1 MSRKPSRAVVEAHAP
16 AIVEADD
23 AQTALYRALDYF
35 PTPPWAGR
43 AGGEIVLLADPGA
56 VSIDEPACGEGHMAG
71 PLGEAFR
78 VRATDI
84 HAHGFGGVED
94 FLDRGAR
101 QSIEQPD
108 WVVTNPPFKHLGEF
122 VERGLEVARNGVALL
137 LRTTALESEG
147 RYDLM
152 KRLALQATFSERVS
166 MRLGYWDHEG
176 TFATAYSWFV
186 WMHPA
191 AEDVSPL
198 ADAIAA
204 SRRLGLWPSTLIP
217 PGTKARLWK
226 RDDVQRYGRA
236 SPAPLFDGLEP

>member
-1 MSRKPSRAVVEAHAP
+1 MSRKPSRAVIEARAP
-16 AIVEADD
+16 AAVETDD
-23 AQTALYRALDYF
+23 ASSALFRALDYF

-43 AGGEIVLLADPGA
+43 AGGEVVLLADPGA

-94 FLDRGAR
+94 FLDPAGR
-101 QSIEQPD
+101 QSSERPD
-108 WVVTNPPFKHLGEF
+108 WVVTNPPFKHLDAF

-152 KRLALQATFSERVS
+152 RRLSLQATFSERVS
-166 MRLGYWDHEG
+166 MRLGYWDPDG
-176 TFATAYSWFV
+176 SFATAYSWFV

-191 AEDVSPL
+191 AEAVSPL
-198 ADAIAA
+198 ADAIGAT
-204 SRRLGLWPSTLIP
+204 RRLGLWPSTLIP
-217 PGTKARLWK
+217 PGTRKRLWK
-226 RDDVQRYGRA
+226 ADDMRRYARA
-236 SPAPLFDGLEP
+236 APAPLFDGVDA

>member
-1 MSRKPSRAVVEAHAP
+1 MSRKPSRAVIEARAP
-16 AIVEADD
+16 AAVETDD
-23 AQTALYRALDYF
+23 ASAALFRALDYF

-56 VSIDEPACGEGHMAG
+56 VTIDEPACGEGHMAG
-71 PLGEAFR
+71 PLGEAFS

-94 FLDRGAR
+94 FLDPAAR
-101 QSIEQPD
+101 QTGERPD
-108 WVVTNPPFKHLGEF
+108 WVVTNPPFKHLEAF

-152 KRLALQATFSERVS
+152 RRLSLQATFSERVS
-166 MRLGYWDHEG
+166 MRLGYWDPDG
-176 TFATAYSWFV
+176 SFATAYSWFV

-191 AEDVSPL
+191 AEAVSPL
-198 ADAIAA
+198 ADAISAT
-204 SRRLGLWPSTLIP
+204 RRLGLWPSTLIP
-217 PGTKARLWK
+217 PGTRKRLWK
-226 RDDVQRYGRA
+226 ADDVRRYARTA
-236 SPAPLFDGLEP
+236 PAPLFDEVGG